1 MSDREMIEE
10 TKKDVPDQMEP
21 VIPEIPAEKS
31 GKEPEVEAAEAASTE
46 PEVEAAES
54 ASTEPEVEAAEAAS
68 TEPEVEAAESASTEP
83 EVEAA
88 EADST
93 EPEAKAAEA
102 DSTELEAKAADADG
116 AEPEAKAAEA
126 DITEPEAEAAEAD
139 STEPEA
145 KAAEADSAESET
157 EGQRSRSAGRRSGNR
172 REKQQPARPKK
183 EHQAS
188 QRENILRLREI
199 KKKKAAMPYMKIL
212 AAGGAAVAVVAVV
225 AVAGTVIGNH
235 RDTFSRGMKVETA
248 AASLETTE
256 AASESTGER
265 NIVLETTLSAEEIA
279 SKEYEKTVQSIVD
292 SYANLGIAE
301 VSGYL
306 NVRKTPESFGEVIGK
321 LPKGGACEILDTST
335 DGWYKISSG
344 GVTGYVSSQYV
355 YTGDEAKKLAAENVA
370 ERAVI
375 DADKLNVRSEPK
387 ADANVVEQVF
397 KNERY
402 DIRGQQDGWIQI
414 SSGYISADY
423 VTVKYALDEAIKQ
436 DMRQTVLSL
445 YDNLGVSNVSNYL
458 NVRDNPDEK
467 KGKII
472 AKLPSNAGCDILDTS
487 TSGWYK
493 IRSGNITGYV
503 KSEYILTGQQAKD
516 KALQVAKLMAISNT
530 DGVNVRTEPNTN
542 SSIYTQ
548 ISNSERFL
556 VADQQDGWV
565 KIEIDDQDAYLSSDY
580 VDVKYGLEEAIKY
593 TPVVEVA
600 DTSSKNDSK
609 NSSKNNTKNNSGK
622 KNSGKKN
629 SANDGAAG
637 SKSGSV
643 SSKRAQI
650 ANYAVQFVGNR
661 YVYGG
666 TSLTNGTD
674 CSGFTMSVMAK
685 FGVSLPHNSGA
696 QSGSGKSITSSQMR
710 PGDLVFYSGSGG
722 INHVALYI
730 GNGQVCH
737 ASNARSGI
745 KISTWNYRTPAKI
758 VNVLGD

>member
-10 TKKDVPDQMEP
+10 TKKDAPDQMEP

-31 GKEPEVEAAEAASTE
+31 EKEPEVEAAEAASTE
-46 PEVEAAES
+46 PEVEAAE
-54 ASTEPEVEAAEAAS
+54 AA
-68 TEPEVEAAESASTEP
+68 
-83 EVEAA
+83 
-88 EADST
+88 
-93 EPEAKAAEA
+93 
-102 DSTELEAKAADADG
+102 
-116 AEPEAKAAEA
+116 
-126 DITEPEAEAAEAD
+126 

-172 REKQQPARPKK
+172 REKQQPVRPKK

-402 DIRGQQDGWIQI
+402 DIKGQQDGWIQI

>member
-1 MSDREMIEE
+1 M
-10 TKKDVPDQMEP
+10 
-21 VIPEIPAEKS
+21 
-31 GKEPEVEAAEAASTE
+31 
-46 PEVEAAES
+46 
-54 ASTEPEVEAAEAAS
+54 
-68 TEPEVEAAESASTEP
+68 
-83 EVEAA
+83 
-88 EADST
+88 
-93 EPEAKAAEA
+93 
-102 DSTELEAKAADADG
+102 
-116 AEPEAKAAEA
+116 
-126 DITEPEAEAAEAD
+126 
-139 STEPEA
+139 
-145 KAAEADSAESET
+145 
-157 EGQRSRSAGRRSGNR
+157 
-172 REKQQPARPKK
+172 
-183 EHQAS
+183 
-188 QRENILRLREI
+188 
-199 KKKKAAMPYMKIL
+199 
-212 AAGGAAVAVVAVV
+212 
-225 AVAGTVIGNH
+225 
-235 RDTFSRGMKVETA
+235 
-248 AASLETTE
+248 
-256 AASESTGER
+256 
-265 NIVLETTLSAEEIA
+265 
-279 SKEYEKTVQSIVD
+279 
-292 SYANLGIAE
+292 
-301 VSGYL
+301 
-306 NVRKTPESFGEVIGK
+306 
-321 LPKGGACEILDTST
+321 
-335 DGWYKISSG
+335 
-344 GVTGYVSSQYV
+344 TGYVSSQYV

-387 ADANVVEQVF
+387 ADADVVDQVF

-402 DIRGQQDGWIQI
+402 DIKSQQDGWIQI
-414 SSGYISADY
+414 SDGYISADY

-458 NVRDNPDEK
+458 NVRDNPDET

-487 TSGWYK
+487 TAGWLK

-600 DTSSKNDSK
+600 DTSNSKS
-609 NSSKNNTKNNSGK
+609 NTKNSTGKSSSSSKSSGK
-622 KNSGKKN
+622 KS

-737 ASNARSGI
+737 ASNAKSGI

>member
-1 MSDREMIEE
+1 MIEE

-31 GKEPEVEAAEAASTE
+31 EKEPEVEAAEAASTE
-46 PEVEAAES
+46 PEVEAAE
-54 ASTEPEVEAAEAAS
+54 AA
-68 TEPEVEAAESASTEP
+68 
-83 EVEAA
+83 
-88 EADST
+88 ST
-93 EPEAKAAEA
+93 EPEAKAAE
-102 DSTELEAKAADADG
+102 ADG

-126 DITEPEAEAAEAD
+126 DSTEPEAEAAEAANTEPEAEAAEAA

-145 KAAEADSAESET
+145 KAAEAASTEPEAEAAEADSAESET

-172 REKQQPARPKK
+172 REKQQPVRPKK

-235 RDTFSRGMKVETA
+235 RDTFSRGMKIETA

-256 AASESTGER
+256 AASESSGER

-306 NVRKTPESFGEVIGK
+306 NVRKTPESFGEVTGK

-355 YTGDEAKKLAAENVA
+355 YTGDEAKKLAAKNVA

-402 DIRGQQDGWIQI
+402 DIKGQQDGWIQI

-600 DTSSKNDSK
+600 DNSSKNDSK
-609 NSSKNNTKNNSGK
+609 SNSKNNTKNNSSS

-696 QSGSGKSITSSQMR
+696 QSGSGKSINSSQMR
-710 PGDLVFYSGSGG
+710 PGDLIFYSGSGG

>member
-31 GKEPEVEAAEAASTE
+31 EKEPEVEAAEADITEPESKAAEADSTE
-46 PEVEAAES
+46 PETKAAD
-54 ASTEPEVEAAEAAS
+54 ADGAEPEAK
-68 TEPEVEAAESASTEP
+68 
-83 EVEAA
+83 AA

-102 DSTELEAKAADADG
+102 DSTELEVKAADADG
-116 AEPEAKAAEA
+116 AEPESKAAEA
-126 DITEPEAEAAEAD
+126 DNTEPEAEAAEAD

-172 REKQQPARPKK
+172 REKQQPVRPKK

-402 DIRGQQDGWIQI
+402 DIKGQQDGWIQI

-609 NSSKNNTKNNSGK
+609 NSSKNN
-622 KNSGKKN
+622 SGKKN

-696 QSGSGKSITSSQMR
+696 QSGCGKSITSSQMR

>member
-1 MSDREMIEE
+1 MSDREMMEE
-10 TKKDVPDQMEP
+10 TKKEDPVSVENAAQEDQITEVPADETVGQNAEQPSGGNTAEQSPQMQ
-21 VIPEIPAEKS
+21 
-31 GKEPEVEAAEAASTE
+31 TE
-46 PEVEAAES
+46 SVPQ
-54 ASTEPEVEAAEAAS
+54 
-68 TEPEVEAAESASTEP
+68 
-83 EVEAA
+83 
-88 EADST
+88 EADQQPDDT
-93 EPEAKAAEA
+93 AAQGQE
-102 DSTELEAKAADADG
+102 
-116 AEPEAKAAEA
+116 AEPENEKSETLGADQAETAEA
-126 DITEPEAEAAEAD
+126 EHEPVHR
-139 STEPEA
+139 TR
-145 KAAEADSAESET
+145 SERSSGT
-157 EGQRSRSAGRRSGNR
+157 HRSR
-172 REKQQPARPKK
+172 QPERPKK
-183 EHQAS
+183 DHQAS
-188 QRENILRLREI
+188 QRDNILRLREI

-212 AAGGAAVAVVAVV
+212 AAGGTAVAIVAVV
-225 AVAGTVIGNH
+225 AVAGTMIKNH
-235 RDTFSRGMKVETA
+235 KDAFGGMKVETA

-256 AASESTGER
+256 AASESGEEK
-265 NIVLETTLSAEEIA
+265 NIVLETTLSAEEIE
-279 SKEYEKTVQSIVD
+279 SKEFEKTVQSIVD

-306 NVRKTPESFGEVIGK
+306 NVRKTPESFGEVVGK

-335 DGWYKISSG
+335 EGWYKISSG

-387 ADANVVEQVF
+387 AEADVVDQVF

-402 DIRGQQDGWIQI
+402 DIKSQQDGWIQI
-414 SSGYISADY
+414 SDGYISADY

-458 NVRDNPDEK
+458 NVRDNPDET

-487 TSGWYK
+487 TAGWLK

-600 DTSSKNDSK
+600 DTSNSKS
-609 NSSKNNTKNNSGK
+609 NTKNSTGKSSSSSKSSGK
-622 KNSGKKN
+622 KS

-685 FGVSLPHNSGA
+685 FGVSLPHNSGSQA
-696 QSGSGKSITSSQMR
+696 GSGKSITSSQMR

-737 ASNARSGI
+737 ASNAKSGI

>member
-1 MSDREMIEE
+1 MMEE
-10 TKKDVPDQMEP
+10 TKKEDPVSVENAAQEDQITEVPADETVGQNAEQPSGGNTAEQSPQMQTESVPQEADQQP
-21 VIPEIPAEKS
+21 DDT
-31 GKEPEVEAAEAASTE
+31 AAQGQETE
-46 PEVEAAES
+46 PENEKSETLGADQAE
-54 ASTEPEVEAAEAAS
+54 TAEAEH
-68 TEPEVEAAESASTEP
+68 EPVHRTRSERSSGTHRNRQP
-83 EVEAA
+83 E
-88 EADST
+88 
-93 EPEAKAAEA
+93 
-102 DSTELEAKAADADG
+102 
-116 AEPEAKAAEA
+116 
-126 DITEPEAEAAEAD
+126 
-139 STEPEA
+139 
-145 KAAEADSAESET
+145 
-157 EGQRSRSAGRRSGNR
+157 
-172 REKQQPARPKK
+172 RPKK
-183 EHQAS
+183 DHQAS
-188 QRENILRLREI
+188 QRDNILRLREI

-212 AAGGAAVAVVAVV
+212 AAGGTAVAIVAVV
-225 AVAGTVIGNH
+225 AVAGTMIKNH
-235 RDTFSRGMKVETA
+235 KDAFGGMKVETA

-256 AASESTGER
+256 AASESGEEK
-265 NIVLETTLSAEEIA
+265 NIVLETTLSAEEIE
-279 SKEYEKTVQSIVD
+279 SKEFEKTVQSIVD

-306 NVRKTPESFGEVIGK
+306 NVRKTPESFGEVVGK

-335 DGWYKISSG
+335 EGWYKISSG

-387 ADANVVEQVF
+387 ADADVVDQVF

-402 DIRGQQDGWIQI
+402 DIKSQQDGWIQI
-414 SSGYISADY
+414 SDGYISADY

-458 NVRDNPDEK
+458 NVRDNPDET

-487 TSGWYK
+487 TAGWLK

-600 DTSSKNDSK
+600 DTSNSKS
-609 NSSKNNTKNNSGK
+609 NTKNSTGKSSSSSKSSGK
-622 KNSGKKN
+622 KS

-737 ASNARSGI
+737 ASNAKSGI

>member
-88 EADST
+88 EADITEPEVEAAESAST
-93 EPEAKAAEA
+93 EPEVEAAESASTEPEVEAAEA
-102 DSTELEAKAADADG
+102 ASTE
-116 AEPEAKAAEA
+116 PEVEAAEA
-126 DITEPEAEAAEAD
+126 DITEPEAK
-139 STEPEA
+139 T
-145 KAAEADSAESET
+145 AEADSAESET
-157 EGQRSRSAGRRSGNR
+157 EEQRSRSAGRRFGNR
-172 REKQQPARPKK
+172 REKQQPVRPKK

-387 ADANVVEQVF
+387 ADANVVEQAF

-609 NSSKNNTKNNSGK
+609 NSSKNN
-622 KNSGKKN
+622 SGKKN

>member
-46 PEVEAAES
+46 PEVEAAE
-54 ASTEPEVEAAEAAS
+54 
-68 TEPEVEAAESASTEP
+68 
-83 EVEAA
+83 
-88 EADST
+88 
-93 EPEAKAAEA
+93 
-102 DSTELEAKAADADG
+102 
-116 AEPEAKAAEA
+116 A
-126 DITEPEAEAAEAD
+126 DITEPEAK
-139 STEPEA
+139 T
-145 KAAEADSAESET
+145 AEADSAESET
-157 EGQRSRSAGRRSGNR
+157 EEQRSRSAGRRFGNR
-172 REKQQPARPKK
+172 REKQQPVRPKK

-402 DIRGQQDGWIQI
+402 DIKGQQDGWIQI

-609 NSSKNNTKNNSGK
+609 NSSKNN
-622 KNSGKKN
+622 SGKKN

>member
-31 GKEPEVEAAEAASTE
+31 EKEPEVEAAEAASTE

-54 ASTEPEVEAAEAAS
+54 ASTEPEVEAAEA
-68 TEPEVEAAESASTEP
+68 
-83 EVEAA
+83 
-88 EADST
+88 
-93 EPEAKAAEA
+93 
-102 DSTELEAKAADADG
+102 
-116 AEPEAKAAEA
+116 
-126 DITEPEAEAAEAD
+126 DITEPEAKTAEAA
-139 STEPEA
+139 
-145 KAAEADSAESET
+145 SAESET

-172 REKQQPARPKK
+172 REKLQPVRPKK

-212 AAGGAAVAVVAVV
+212 AAGGAAVAVV

-609 NSSKNNTKNNSGK
+609 NSSKNSSKN
-622 KNSGKKN
+622 NSGKKN

>member
-1 MSDREMIEE
+1 MSDREMMEE
-10 TKKDVPDQMEP
+10 TKKEDPVSVENVAQEDQITEVPADETVGQNAEQPSGGNTAEQSPQMQTESVPQEADQQP
-21 VIPEIPAEKS
+21 DDT
-31 GKEPEVEAAEAASTE
+31 AAQGQETE
-46 PEVEAAES
+46 PENEKSETLGADQAE
-54 ASTEPEVEAAEAAS
+54 TAEAEH
-68 TEPEVEAAESASTEP
+68 EPVHRTR
-83 EVEAA
+83 
-88 EADST
+88 
-93 EPEAKAAEA
+93 
-102 DSTELEAKAADADG
+102 
-116 AEPEAKAAEA
+116 
-126 DITEPEAEAAEAD
+126 
-139 STEPEA
+139 
-145 KAAEADSAESET
+145 SERSSGT
-157 EGQRSRSAGRRSGNR
+157 HRSR
-172 REKQQPARPKK
+172 QPERPKK
-183 EHQAS
+183 DHQAS
-188 QRENILRLREI
+188 QRDNILRLREI

-212 AAGGAAVAVVAVV
+212 AAGGTAVAIVAVV
-225 AVAGTVIGNH
+225 AVAGTMIKNH
-235 RDTFSRGMKVETA
+235 KDAFGGMKVETA

-256 AASESTGER
+256 AASESGEEK
-265 NIVLETTLSAEEIA
+265 NIVLETTLSAEEIE
-279 SKEYEKTVQSIVD
+279 SKEFEKTVQSIVD

-306 NVRKTPESFGEVIGK
+306 NVRKTPESFGEVVGK

-335 DGWYKISSG
+335 EGWYKISSG

-387 ADANVVEQVF
+387 ADADVVDQVF

-402 DIRGQQDGWIQI
+402 DIKSQQDGWIQI
-414 SSGYISADY
+414 SDRYISADY

-458 NVRDNPDEK
+458 NVRDNPDET

-487 TSGWYK
+487 TAGWLK

-600 DTSSKNDSK
+600 DTSNSKS
-609 NSSKNNTKNNSGK
+609 NTKNSTGKSSSSSKSSGK
-622 KNSGKKN
+622 KS

-685 FGVSLPHNSGA
+685 FGVSLPHNSGSQA
-696 QSGSGKSITSSQMR
+696 GSGKSITSSQMR

-737 ASNARSGI
+737 ASNAKSGI

>member
-1 MSDREMIEE
+1 MSDREMMEE
-10 TKKDVPDQMEP
+10 TKKEDPVSVENAAQEDQITEVPADETVGQNAEQPSGGNTAEQSPQMQ
-21 VIPEIPAEKS
+21 
-31 GKEPEVEAAEAASTE
+31 TE
-46 PEVEAAES
+46 SVPQ
-54 ASTEPEVEAAEAAS
+54 
-68 TEPEVEAAESASTEP
+68 
-83 EVEAA
+83 
-88 EADST
+88 EADQQPDDT
-93 EPEAKAAEA
+93 AAQGQE
-102 DSTELEAKAADADG
+102 
-116 AEPEAKAAEA
+116 AEPENEKSETLGADQAETAEA
-126 DITEPEAEAAEAD
+126 EHEPVHR
-139 STEPEA
+139 TR
-145 KAAEADSAESET
+145 SERSSGT
-157 EGQRSRSAGRRSGNR
+157 HRSR
-172 REKQQPARPKK
+172 QPERPKK
-183 EHQAS
+183 DHQAN
-188 QRENILRLREI
+188 QRDNILRLREI

-212 AAGGAAVAVVAVV
+212 AAGGTAVAIVAVV
-225 AVAGTVIGNH
+225 AVAGTMIKNH
-235 RDTFSRGMKVETA
+235 KDAFGGMKVETA

-256 AASESTGER
+256 AASESGEEK
-265 NIVLETTLSAEEIA
+265 NIVLETTLSAEEIE
-279 SKEYEKTVQSIVD
+279 SKEFEKTVQSIVD

-306 NVRKTPESFGEVIGK
+306 NVRKTPESFGEVVGK

-335 DGWYKISSG
+335 EGWYKISSG

-387 ADANVVEQVF
+387 ADADVVDQVF

-402 DIRGQQDGWIQI
+402 DIKSQQDGWIQV
-414 SSGYISADY
+414 SDGYISADY

-458 NVRDNPDEK
+458 NVRDNPDET

-487 TSGWYK
+487 TAGWLK

-600 DTSSKNDSK
+600 DTSNSKS
-609 NSSKNNTKNNSGK
+609 NTKNSTGKSSSSSKSSGK
-622 KNSGKKN
+622 KS

-685 FGVSLPHNSGA
+685 FGVSLPHNSGSQA
-696 QSGSGKSITSSQMR
+696 GSGKSITSSQMR

-737 ASNARSGI
+737 ASNAKSGI

>member
-1 MSDREMIEE
+1 MSDREMMEE
-10 TKKDVPDQMEP
+10 TEKEDPVSVENAAQEDQITEVPADETVGQNAEQPSGGNTAERSPQMQTESVPQEADQQP
-21 VIPEIPAEKS
+21 DDT
-31 GKEPEVEAAEAASTE
+31 AAQEQETE
-46 PEVEAAES
+46 PENEKSETLGADQAE
-54 ASTEPEVEAAEAAS
+54 TAEAEH
-68 TEPEVEAAESASTEP
+68 EPVHRTR
-83 EVEAA
+83 
-88 EADST
+88 
-93 EPEAKAAEA
+93 
-102 DSTELEAKAADADG
+102 
-116 AEPEAKAAEA
+116 
-126 DITEPEAEAAEAD
+126 
-139 STEPEA
+139 
-145 KAAEADSAESET
+145 SERSSGT
-157 EGQRSRSAGRRSGNR
+157 HRSR
-172 REKQQPARPKK
+172 QPERPKK
-183 EHQAS
+183 DHQAS
-188 QRENILRLREI
+188 QRDNILRLREI

-212 AAGGAAVAVVAVV
+212 AAGGTAVAIVAVV
-225 AVAGTVIGNH
+225 AVAGTMIKNH
-235 RDTFSRGMKVETA
+235 KDAFGGMKVETA

-256 AASESTGER
+256 AASESGEEK
-265 NIVLETTLSAEEIA
+265 NIVLETTLSAEEIE
-279 SKEYEKTVQSIVD
+279 SKEFEKTVQSIVD

-306 NVRKTPESFGEVIGK
+306 NVRKTPESFGEVVGK

-335 DGWYKISSG
+335 EGWYKISSG

-387 ADANVVEQVF
+387 ADADVVDQVF

-402 DIRGQQDGWIQI
+402 DIKSQQDGWIQI
-414 SSGYISADY
+414 SDGYISADY

-458 NVRDNPDEK
+458 NVRDNPDET

-487 TSGWYK
+487 TAGWLK

-600 DTSSKNDSK
+600 DTSNSKS
-609 NSSKNNTKNNSGK
+609 NTKNSTGKSSSSSKSSGK
-622 KNSGKKN
+622 KS

-737 ASNARSGI
+737 ASNAKSGI

>member
-31 GKEPEVEAAEAASTE
+31 EK
-46 PEVEAAES
+46 
-54 ASTEPEVEAAEAAS
+54 
-68 TEPEVEAAESASTEP
+68 EP

-93 EPEAKAAEA
+93 EPEAK
-102 DSTELEAKAADADG
+102 T
-116 AEPEAKAAEA
+116 
-126 DITEPEAEAAEAD
+126 AEAD
-139 STEPEA
+139 STEPESKA
-145 KAAEADSAESET
+145 AEAANTEPEAEAAEADSAESET

-172 REKQQPARPKK
+172 REKQQPVRQKK

-402 DIRGQQDGWIQI
+402 DIKGQQDGWIQI

>member
-1 MSDREMIEE
+1 MSDREIIEE
-10 TKKDVPDQMEP
+10 TKKDAPDQMEP
-21 VIPEIPAEKS
+21 VIPE
-31 GKEPEVEAAEAASTE
+31 
-46 PEVEAAES
+46 
-54 ASTEPEVEAAEAAS
+54 
-68 TEPEVEAAESASTEP
+68 
-83 EVEAA
+83 
-88 EADST
+88 
-93 EPEAKAAEA
+93 AKAAEA
-102 DSTELEAKAADADG
+102 DS
-116 AEPEAKAAEA
+116 
-126 DITEPEAEAAEAD
+126 TEPEAEAAEAD
-139 STEPEA
+139 STEPEV
-145 KAAEADSAESET
+145 KAAEADST
-157 EGQRSRSAGRRSGNR
+157 EPEVEAVEADSTEPEVKATEADSTRSRSVGRRSGNR
-172 REKQQPARPKK
+172 RVKQQTGRTKK

-225 AVAGTVIGNH
+225 AVVGTVIGNH

-306 NVRKTPESFGEVIGK
+306 NVRKTPESFGEVVGK

-387 ADANVVEQVF
+387 ADADVVDQVF

-402 DIRGQQDGWIQI
+402 DIKSQQDGWVQI
-414 SSGYISADY
+414 SDGYISADY

-458 NVRDNPDEK
+458 NVRDNPDEN

-600 DTSSKNDSK
+600 DNSSKNDSK
-609 NSSKNNTKNNSGK
+609 SNSKNNTKNNSSS
-622 KNSGKKN
+622 KNSGKKK

>member
-1 MSDREMIEE
+1 MIEE

-31 GKEPEVEAAEAASTE
+31 EKEPEIEAAEA
-46 PEVEAAES
+46 
-54 ASTEPEVEAAEAAS
+54 
-68 TEPEVEAAESASTEP
+68 ASTEP

-93 EPEAKAAEA
+93 EPEVEAAEA
-102 DSTELEAKAADADG
+102 DSTEPETKAADADG

-126 DITEPEAEAAEAD
+126 DITEPEAEAAEAASTEPEAEAAEAA

-172 REKQQPARPKK
+172 REKQQPVRPKK

-256 AASESTGER
+256 AVSESTGER

-402 DIRGQQDGWIQI
+402 DIKGQQDGWIQI

>member
-31 GKEPEVEAAEAASTE
+31 EKEPEVE
-46 PEVEAAES
+46 
-54 ASTEPEVEAAEAAS
+54 
-68 TEPEVEAAESASTEP
+68 
-83 EVEAA
+83 
-88 EADST
+88 
-93 EPEAKAAEA
+93 
-102 DSTELEAKAADADG
+102 G
-116 AEPEAKAAEA
+116 AETY
-126 DITEPEAEAAEAD
+126 ITEPEAEAAEAD

-157 EGQRSRSAGRRSGNR
+157 EGQRSHSAGRRSGNR
-172 REKQQPARPKK
+172 REKQQPVRPKK

-306 NVRKTPESFGEVIGK
+306 NVRKTPESFGEGIGK

-402 DIRGQQDGWIQI
+402 DIKGQQDGWIQI

>member
-31 GKEPEVEAAEAASTE
+31 EK
-46 PEVEAAES
+46 
-54 ASTEPEVEAAEAAS
+54 
-68 TEPEVEAAESASTEP
+68 EP

-102 DSTELEAKAADADG
+102 DSTE
-116 AEPEAKAAEA
+116 PESKAAEA
-126 DITEPEAEAAEAD
+126 DNTEPEAEAAEADNTEPEAEAAEADSTEPEAEAAEADSTEPEAEAAEAD

-172 REKQQPARPKK
+172 REKQQPVRPKK

-235 RDTFSRGMKVETA
+235 RDTFSRGMKIETA

-256 AASESTGER
+256 AASESSGER

-306 NVRKTPESFGEVIGK
+306 NVRKTPESFGEVTGK

-355 YTGDEAKKLAAENVA
+355 YTGDEAKKLAAKNVA

-402 DIRGQQDGWIQI
+402 DIKGQQDGWIQI

-600 DTSSKNDSK
+600 DNSSKNDSK
-609 NSSKNNTKNNSGK
+609 SNSKNNTKNNSSS

-710 PGDLVFYSGSGG
+710 PGDLIFYSGSGG

>member
-1 MSDREMIEE
+1 MMEE
-10 TKKDVPDQMEP
+10 TKKEDPVSVENAAQEDQITEVPADETVGQNAEQPSGGNTAEQSPQMQ
-21 VIPEIPAEKS
+21 
-31 GKEPEVEAAEAASTE
+31 TE
-46 PEVEAAES
+46 SVPQ
-54 ASTEPEVEAAEAAS
+54 
-68 TEPEVEAAESASTEP
+68 
-83 EVEAA
+83 
-88 EADST
+88 EADQQPDDT
-93 EPEAKAAEA
+93 AAQGQE
-102 DSTELEAKAADADG
+102 
-116 AEPEAKAAEA
+116 AEPENEKSETLGADQAETAEA
-126 DITEPEAEAAEAD
+126 EHEPVQR
-139 STEPEA
+139 TR
-145 KAAEADSAESET
+145 SERSSGT
-157 EGQRSRSAGRRSGNR
+157 HRSR
-172 REKQQPARPKK
+172 QPERPKK
-183 EHQAS
+183 DHQAS
-188 QRENILRLREI
+188 QRDNILRLREI

-212 AAGGAAVAVVAVV
+212 AAGGTAVAIVAVV
-225 AVAGTVIGNH
+225 AVAGTMIKNH
-235 RDTFSRGMKVETA
+235 KDAFGGMKVETA

-256 AASESTGER
+256 AASESGEEK
-265 NIVLETTLSAEEIA
+265 NIVLETTLSAEEIE
-279 SKEYEKTVQSIVD
+279 SKEFEKTVQSIVD

-306 NVRKTPESFGEVIGK
+306 NVRKTPESFGEVVGK

-335 DGWYKISSG
+335 EGWYKISSG

-387 ADANVVEQVF
+387 ADADVVDQVF

-402 DIRGQQDGWIQI
+402 DIKSQQDGWIQV
-414 SSGYISADY
+414 SDGYISADY

-458 NVRDNPDEK
+458 NVRDNPDET

-487 TSGWYK
+487 TAGWLK

-600 DTSSKNDSK
+600 DTSNSKS
-609 NSSKNNTKNNSGK
+609 NTKNSTGKSSSSSKSSGK
-622 KNSGKKN
+622 KS

-685 FGVSLPHNSGA
+685 FGVSLPHNSGSQA
-696 QSGSGKSITSSQMR
+696 GSGKSITSSQMR

-737 ASNARSGI
+737 ASNAKSGI

>member
-1 MSDREMIEE
+1 MIEE

-21 VIPEIPAEKS
+21 VIPEIPAEES
-31 GKEPEVEAAEAASTE
+31 GKE

-54 ASTEPEVEAAEAAS
+54 ASTEPDVKAAEANSTESEAKAAENDSIEPEVKAADVRSTEPKVKAAETASTEPDVKAAENDSTVLENKVVEAAS
-68 TEPEVEAAESASTEP
+68 TEPETKAT
-83 EVEAA
+83 
-88 EADST
+88 EADSI
-93 EPEAKAAEA
+93 
-102 DSTELEAKAADADG
+102 EL
-116 AEPEAKAAEA
+116 
-126 DITEPEAEAAEAD
+126 
-139 STEPEA
+139 
-145 KAAEADSAESET
+145 ET
-157 EGQRSRSAGRRSGNR
+157 EGQRLRSAGRRSGNR
-172 REKQQPARPKK
+172 REKQQPVRPKK

-306 NVRKTPESFGEVIGK
+306 NVRKTPESFGEVVGK

-355 YTGDEAKKLAAENVA
+355 YTEDEAKKLAAENVA

-402 DIRGQQDGWIQI
+402 DIKGQQDGWIQI

-487 TSGWYK
+487 TSGWFR

-609 NSSKNNTKNNSGK
+609 SNSKNNTKNNSGK

>member
-31 GKEPEVEAAEAASTE
+31 EKEPEIEAAEAA
-46 PEVEAAES
+46 
-54 ASTEPEVEAAEAAS
+54 
-68 TEPEVEAAESASTEP
+68 
-83 EVEAA
+83 
-88 EADST
+88 ST

-102 DSTELEAKAADADG
+102 DSTE
-116 AEPEAKAAEA
+116 PETKAAEA
-126 DITEPEAEAAEAD
+126 DGA
-139 STEPEA
+139 EPEA

-172 REKQQPARPKK
+172 REKQQPVRPKK

-306 NVRKTPESFGEVIGK
+306 NVRKTPESFGEVVGK
-321 LPKGGACEILDTST
+321 LPKGGACEVLDTST
-335 DGWYKISSG
+335 EGWYKISSG

-387 ADANVVEQVF
+387 ADADVVDQVF

-402 DIRGQQDGWIQI
+402 DIKGEQDGWIQI
-414 SSGYISADY
+414 SDGYISSDY

-458 NVRDNPDEK
+458 NVRDNPDEN

-600 DTSSKNDSK
+600 DNSSKNDSK
-609 NSSKNNTKNNSGK
+609 SNSKNNTENNSSSKNN
-622 KNSGKKN
+622 GKKN

>member
-1 MSDREMIEE
+1 MMEE
-10 TKKDVPDQMEP
+10 TEKEDPVSVENAAQEDQITEVPADETVGQNAEQPSGGNTAEQSPQMQTESVPQEADQQP
-21 VIPEIPAEKS
+21 DDT
-31 GKEPEVEAAEAASTE
+31 AAQGQETE
-46 PEVEAAES
+46 PENEKSETLGADQAE
-54 ASTEPEVEAAEAAS
+54 TAEAEH
-68 TEPEVEAAESASTEP
+68 EPVHRTR
-83 EVEAA
+83 
-88 EADST
+88 
-93 EPEAKAAEA
+93 
-102 DSTELEAKAADADG
+102 
-116 AEPEAKAAEA
+116 
-126 DITEPEAEAAEAD
+126 
-139 STEPEA
+139 
-145 KAAEADSAESET
+145 SERSLGT
-157 EGQRSRSAGRRSGNR
+157 HRSR
-172 REKQQPARPKK
+172 QPERPKK
-183 EHQAS
+183 DHQAS
-188 QRENILRLREI
+188 QRDNILRLREI

-212 AAGGAAVAVVAVV
+212 AAGGTAVAIVAVV
-225 AVAGTVIGNH
+225 AVAGTMIKNH
-235 RDTFSRGMKVETA
+235 KDAFGGMKVETA

-256 AASESTGER
+256 AVSESGEEK
-265 NIVLETTLSAEEIA
+265 NIVLETTLSAEEIE
-279 SKEYEKTVQSIVD
+279 SKEFEKTVQSIVD

-306 NVRKTPESFGEVIGK
+306 NVRKTPESFGEVVGK

-335 DGWYKISSG
+335 EGWYKISSG

-387 ADANVVEQVF
+387 ADADVVDQVF

-402 DIRGQQDGWIQI
+402 DIKSQQDGWIQI
-414 SSGYISADY
+414 SDGYISADY

-458 NVRDNPDEK
+458 NVRDNPDET

-487 TSGWYK
+487 TAGWLK

-600 DTSSKNDSK
+600 DTSNSKS
-609 NSSKNNTKNNSGK
+609 NTKNSTGKSSSSSKSSGK
-622 KNSGKKN
+622 KS

-737 ASNARSGI
+737 ASNAKSGI

>member
-1 MSDREMIEE
+1 MSDREMMEE
-10 TKKDVPDQMEP
+10 TKKEDPVSVENAAQEDQITEVPADETVGQNAEQPSGGNTAEQSPQMQTESVPQEADQQP
-21 VIPEIPAEKS
+21 DDT
-31 GKEPEVEAAEAASTE
+31 AAQGQETE
-46 PEVEAAES
+46 PENEKSETLGADQAE
-54 ASTEPEVEAAEAAS
+54 TAEAEH
-68 TEPEVEAAESASTEP
+68 EPVHRTR
-83 EVEAA
+83 
-88 EADST
+88 
-93 EPEAKAAEA
+93 
-102 DSTELEAKAADADG
+102 
-116 AEPEAKAAEA
+116 
-126 DITEPEAEAAEAD
+126 
-139 STEPEA
+139 
-145 KAAEADSAESET
+145 SERSSGT
-157 EGQRSRSAGRRSGNR
+157 HRSR
-172 REKQQPARPKK
+172 QPERPKK
-183 EHQAS
+183 DHQAS
-188 QRENILRLREI
+188 QRDNILRLREI

-212 AAGGAAVAVVAVV
+212 AAGGTAVAIVAVVT
-225 AVAGTVIGNH
+225 VAGTMIKNH
-235 RDTFSRGMKVETA
+235 KDAFGGMKVETA

-256 AASESTGER
+256 AASESGEEK
-265 NIVLETTLSAEEIA
+265 NIVLETTLSAEEIE
-279 SKEYEKTVQSIVD
+279 SKEFEKTVQSIVD

-306 NVRKTPESFGEVIGK
+306 NVRKTPESFGEVVGK

-335 DGWYKISSG
+335 EGWYKISSG

-387 ADANVVEQVF
+387 ADADVVDQVF

-402 DIRGQQDGWIQI
+402 DIKSQQDSWIQI
-414 SSGYISADY
+414 SDGYISADY

-458 NVRDNPDEK
+458 NVRDNPDET

-487 TSGWYK
+487 TAGWLK

-600 DTSSKNDSK
+600 DTSNSKSNTKDSTGK
-609 NSSKNNTKNNSGK
+609 SSSSSKSSGK
-622 KNSGKKN
+622 KS

-685 FGVSLPHNSGA
+685 FGVSLPHNSGSQA
-696 QSGSGKSITSSQMR
+696 GSGKSITSSQMR

-737 ASNARSGI
+737 ASNAKSGI

>member
-31 GKEPEVEAAEAASTE
+31 EK
-46 PEVEAAES
+46 
-54 ASTEPEVEAAEAAS
+54 
-68 TEPEVEAAESASTEP
+68 EP

-93 EPEAKAAEA
+93 EPEV
-102 DSTELEAKAADADG
+102 
-116 AEPEAKAAEA
+116 
-126 DITEPEAEAAEAD
+126 EAAEAA

-172 REKQQPARPKK
+172 REKQQPMRPKK

-321 LPKGGACEILDTST
+321 LPKGGACEILDIST

-402 DIRGQQDGWIQI
+402 DIKGQQDGWIQI

-600 DTSSKNDSK
+600 DNSSKNDSK
-609 NSSKNNTKNNSGK
+609 SNSKNNTKNNSGK

>member
-1 MSDREMIEE
+1 MSDREMMEE
-10 TKKDVPDQMEP
+10 TKKEDPVSVENAAQEDQITEVPADETVGQNAEQPSGGNTAEQSPQMQ
-21 VIPEIPAEKS
+21 
-31 GKEPEVEAAEAASTE
+31 TE
-46 PEVEAAES
+46 SVPQ
-54 ASTEPEVEAAEAAS
+54 
-68 TEPEVEAAESASTEP
+68 
-83 EVEAA
+83 
-88 EADST
+88 EADQQPDDT
-93 EPEAKAAEA
+93 AAQGQE
-102 DSTELEAKAADADG
+102 
-116 AEPEAKAAEA
+116 AEPENEKSETLGADQAETAEA
-126 DITEPEAEAAEAD
+126 EHEPVHR
-139 STEPEA
+139 TR
-145 KAAEADSAESET
+145 SERSSGT
-157 EGQRSRSAGRRSGNR
+157 HRSR
-172 REKQQPARPKK
+172 QPERPKK
-183 EHQAS
+183 DHQAS
-188 QRENILRLREI
+188 QRDNILRLREI

-212 AAGGAAVAVVAVV
+212 AAGGTAVAIVAVV
-225 AVAGTVIGNH
+225 AVAGTMIKNH
-235 RDTFSRGMKVETA
+235 KDAFGGMKVETA

-256 AASESTGER
+256 AASESGEEK
-265 NIVLETTLSAEEIA
+265 NIVLETTLSAEEIE
-279 SKEYEKTVQSIVD
+279 SKEFEKTVQSIVD

-306 NVRKTPESFGEVIGK
+306 NVRKTPESFGEVVGK

-335 DGWYKISSG
+335 EGWYKISSG

-387 ADANVVEQVF
+387 ADADVVDQVF

-402 DIRGQQDGWIQI
+402 DIKSQQDGWIQI
-414 SSGYISADY
+414 SDGYISADY

-458 NVRDNPDEK
+458 NVRDNPDET

-487 TSGWYK
+487 TAGWLK

-600 DTSSKNDSK
+600 DTSNSKS
-609 NSSKNNTKNNSGK
+609 NTKNSTGK
-622 KNSGKKN
+622 SSSSSKNSGKKS

-685 FGVSLPHNSGA
+685 FGVSLPHNSGSQA
-696 QSGSGKSITSSQMR
+696 GSGKSITSSQMR

-737 ASNARSGI
+737 ASNAKSGI

>member
-10 TKKDVPDQMEP
+10 TKKDALDQMEP
-21 VIPEIPAEKS
+21 VIPEIPAEES
-31 GKEPEVEAAEAASTE
+31 GKEPEARAAEANSTEPEVKAAEVCSTE
-46 PEVEAAES
+46 PEVEAAEVR
-54 ASTEPEVEAAEAAS
+54 STEPEVIAAEVGS
-68 TEPEVEAAESASTEP
+68 TEWEVKAADNYSTETEVKAAENDSTEL
-83 EVEAA
+83 ENKVV

-93 EPEAKAAEA
+93 EPE
-102 DSTELEAKAADADG
+102 T
-116 AEPEAKAAEA
+116 
-126 DITEPEAEAAEAD
+126 
-139 STEPEA
+139 

-172 REKQQPARPKK
+172 REKQQPVRPKK

-402 DIRGQQDGWIQI
+402 DIKGQQDGWIQI

>member
-1 MSDREMIEE
+1 MMEE
-10 TKKDVPDQMEP
+10 TKKEDPVSVENAAQEDQITEVPADETVGQNAEQPSGGNTAEQSPQMQ
-21 VIPEIPAEKS
+21 
-31 GKEPEVEAAEAASTE
+31 TE
-46 PEVEAAES
+46 SVPQ
-54 ASTEPEVEAAEAAS
+54 
-68 TEPEVEAAESASTEP
+68 
-83 EVEAA
+83 
-88 EADST
+88 EADQQPDDT
-93 EPEAKAAEA
+93 AAQGQE
-102 DSTELEAKAADADG
+102 TELENEKSETLGADQ
-116 AEPEAKAAEA
+116 AETAEA
-126 DITEPEAEAAEAD
+126 EHEPVHR
-139 STEPEA
+139 TR
-145 KAAEADSAESET
+145 SERSLGT
-157 EGQRSRSAGRRSGNR
+157 HRSR
-172 REKQQPARPKK
+172 QPERPKK
-183 EHQAS
+183 DHQAS
-188 QRENILRLREI
+188 QRDNILRLREI

-212 AAGGAAVAVVAVV
+212 AAGGTAVAIVAVV
-225 AVAGTVIGNH
+225 AVAGTMIKNH
-235 RDTFSRGMKVETA
+235 KDAFGGMKVETA

-256 AASESTGER
+256 AASESGEEK
-265 NIVLETTLSAEEIA
+265 NIVLETTLSAEEIE
-279 SKEYEKTVQSIVD
+279 SKEFEKTVQSIVD

-306 NVRKTPESFGEVIGK
+306 NVRKTPESFGEVVGK

-335 DGWYKISSG
+335 EGWYKISSG

-387 ADANVVEQVF
+387 AEADVVDQVF

-402 DIRGQQDGWIQI
+402 DIKSQQDGWIQI
-414 SSGYISADY
+414 SDGYISADY

-458 NVRDNPDEK
+458 NVRDNPDET

-487 TSGWYK
+487 TAGWLK

-600 DTSSKNDSK
+600 DTSNSKS
-609 NSSKNNTKNNSGK
+609 NTKNSTGKSSSSSKSSGK
-622 KNSGKKN
+622 KS

-685 FGVSLPHNSGA
+685 FGVSLPHNSGSQA
-696 QSGSGKSITSSQMR
+696 GSGKSITSSQMR

-737 ASNARSGI
+737 ASNAKSGI

>member
-1 MSDREMIEE
+1 MMEE
-10 TKKDVPDQMEP
+10 TKKEDPVSVENAAQEDQITEVPADETVGQNAEQPSGGNTAEQSPQMQ
-21 VIPEIPAEKS
+21 
-31 GKEPEVEAAEAASTE
+31 TE
-46 PEVEAAES
+46 SVPQ
-54 ASTEPEVEAAEAAS
+54 
-68 TEPEVEAAESASTEP
+68 
-83 EVEAA
+83 
-88 EADST
+88 EADQQPDDT
-93 EPEAKAAEA
+93 AAQGQE
-102 DSTELEAKAADADG
+102 
-116 AEPEAKAAEA
+116 AEPENEKSETLGADQAETAEA
-126 DITEPEAEAAEAD
+126 EHEPVHR
-139 STEPEA
+139 TR
-145 KAAEADSAESET
+145 SERSSGT
-157 EGQRSRSAGRRSGNR
+157 HRSRQS
-172 REKQQPARPKK
+172 ERPKK
-183 EHQAS
+183 DHQAS
-188 QRENILRLREI
+188 QRDNILRLREI

-212 AAGGAAVAVVAVV
+212 AAGGTAVAIVAVV
-225 AVAGTVIGNH
+225 AVAGTMIKNH
-235 RDTFSRGMKVETA
+235 KDAFGGMKVETA

-256 AASESTGER
+256 AASESGEEK
-265 NIVLETTLSAEEIA
+265 NIVLETTLSAEEIE
-279 SKEYEKTVQSIVD
+279 SKEFEKTVQSIVD

-306 NVRKTPESFGEVIGK
+306 NVRKTPESFGEVVGK

-335 DGWYKISSG
+335 EGWYKISSG

-387 ADANVVEQVF
+387 ADADVVDQVF

-402 DIRGQQDGWIQI
+402 DIKSQQDGWIQI
-414 SSGYISADY
+414 SDGYISADY

-458 NVRDNPDEK
+458 NVRDNPDET

-487 TSGWYK
+487 TAGWLK

-600 DTSSKNDSK
+600 DTSNSKS
-609 NSSKNNTKNNSGK
+609 NTKNSTGKSSSSSKSSGK
-622 KNSGKKN
+622 KS

-685 FGVSLPHNSGA
+685 FGVSLPHNSGSQA
-696 QSGSGKSITSSQMR
+696 GSGKSITSSQMR

-737 ASNARSGI
+737 ASNAKSGI

>member
-1 MSDREMIEE
+1 MMEE
-10 TKKDVPDQMEP
+10 TKKEDPVSVENAAQEDQITEVPADETVGQNAEQPSGGNTAEQSPQMQTESVPQEADQQPDDTAAQGQEAETENEKSETLGADQAETAEAEHEP
-21 VIPEIPAEKS
+21 VHRTRSERSS
-31 GKEPEVEAAEAASTE
+31 GTH
-46 PEVEAAES
+46 
-54 ASTEPEVEAAEAAS
+54 
-68 TEPEVEAAESASTEP
+68 
-83 EVEAA
+83 
-88 EADST
+88 
-93 EPEAKAAEA
+93 
-102 DSTELEAKAADADG
+102 
-116 AEPEAKAAEA
+116 
-126 DITEPEAEAAEAD
+126 
-139 STEPEA
+139 
-145 KAAEADSAESET
+145 
-157 EGQRSRSAGRRSGNR
+157 RSR
-172 REKQQPARPKK
+172 QPERPKK
-183 EHQAS
+183 DHQAS
-188 QRENILRLREI
+188 QRDNILRLREI

-212 AAGGAAVAVVAVV
+212 AAGGTAVAIVAVV
-225 AVAGTVIGNH
+225 AVAGTMIKNH
-235 RDTFSRGMKVETA
+235 KDAFGGMKVETA

-256 AASESTGER
+256 AASESGEEK
-265 NIVLETTLSAEEIA
+265 NIVLETTLSAEEIE
-279 SKEYEKTVQSIVD
+279 SKEFEKTVQSIVD

-306 NVRKTPESFGEVIGK
+306 NVRKTPESFGEVVGK

-335 DGWYKISSG
+335 EGWYKISSG

-387 ADANVVEQVF
+387 ADADVVDQVF

-402 DIRGQQDGWIQI
+402 DIKSQQDGWIQV
-414 SSGYISADY
+414 SDGYISADY

-458 NVRDNPDEK
+458 NVRDNPDET

-487 TSGWYK
+487 TAGWLK

-600 DTSSKNDSK
+600 DTSNSKS
-609 NSSKNNTKNNSGK
+609 NTKNSTGKSSSSSKSSGK
-622 KNSGKKN
+622 KS

-685 FGVSLPHNSGA
+685 FGVSLPHNSGSQA
-696 QSGSGKSITSSQMR
+696 GSGKSITSSQMR

-737 ASNARSGI
+737 ASNAKSGI
-745 KISTWNYRTPAKI
+745 KISTWNYRTSAKI

>member
-21 VIPEIPAEKS
+21 AIPEIPAEKS
-31 GKEPEVEAAEAASTE
+31 EKEPE
-46 PEVEAAES
+46 
-54 ASTEPEVEAAEAAS
+54 
-68 TEPEVEAAESASTEP
+68 
-83 EVEAA
+83 
-88 EADST
+88 
-93 EPEAKAAEA
+93 
-102 DSTELEAKAADADG
+102 
-116 AEPEAKAAEA
+116 
-126 DITEPEAEAAEAD
+126 IEAAEAD

-445 YDNLGVSNVSNYL
+445 YDNLGVSNVFNYL

>member
-1 MSDREMIEE
+1 MIEE

-31 GKEPEVEAAEAASTE
+31 EKE

-68 TEPEVEAAESASTEP
+68 TEPET
-83 EVEAA
+83 
-88 EADST
+88 
-93 EPEAKAAEA
+93 
-102 DSTELEAKAADADG
+102 KAADADG

-126 DITEPEAEAAEAD
+126 ANTEPEAEAAEADNTEPEAEAAEADSAEPEAKAAEADITEPEAKAAEAD

-157 EGQRSRSAGRRSGNR
+157 EEQRSRSAGRRFGNR
-172 REKQQPARPKK
+172 REKQQPVRPKK

-402 DIRGQQDGWIQI
+402 DIKGQQDGWIQI

-696 QSGSGKSITSSQMR
+696 QSGCGKSITSSQMR

>member
-31 GKEPEVEAAEAASTE
+31 EKEPEVEAAEAASTE
-46 PEVEAAES
+46 PEAKAAE
-54 ASTEPEVEAAEAAS
+54 PEAK
-68 TEPEVEAAESASTEP
+68 
-83 EVEAA
+83 AA

-102 DSTELEAKAADADG
+102 DSTE
-116 AEPEAKAAEA
+116 PEAEAAEA
-126 DITEPEAEAAEAD
+126 ANTEPETEAAEAD

-145 KAAEADSAESET
+145 KAAEAASTEPEAEAAEADSAESET

-172 REKQQPARPKK
+172 REKQQPVRPKK

-235 RDTFSRGMKVETA
+235 RDTFSRGMKIETA

-256 AASESTGER
+256 AASESSGER

-306 NVRKTPESFGEVIGK
+306 NVRKTPESFGEVTGK

-355 YTGDEAKKLAAENVA
+355 YTGDEAKKLAAKNVA

-402 DIRGQQDGWIQI
+402 DIKGQQDGWIQI

-600 DTSSKNDSK
+600 DNSSKNDSK
-609 NSSKNNTKNNSGK
+609 SNSKNNTKNNSGK

-710 PGDLVFYSGSGG
+710 PGDLIFYSGSGG

>member
-1 MSDREMIEE
+1 MMEE
-10 TKKDVPDQMEP
+10 TKKEDPVSVENAAQEDQITEVPADETVGQNAEQPSGGNTAEQSPQMQ
-21 VIPEIPAEKS
+21 
-31 GKEPEVEAAEAASTE
+31 TE
-46 PEVEAAES
+46 SVPQ
-54 ASTEPEVEAAEAAS
+54 
-68 TEPEVEAAESASTEP
+68 
-83 EVEAA
+83 
-88 EADST
+88 EADQQPDDT
-93 EPEAKAAEA
+93 AAQGQE
-102 DSTELEAKAADADG
+102 
-116 AEPEAKAAEA
+116 AEPENEKSETLGADQAETAEA
-126 DITEPEAEAAEAD
+126 EHEPVHR
-139 STEPEA
+139 TR
-145 KAAEADSAESET
+145 SERSSGT
-157 EGQRSRSAGRRSGNR
+157 HRSR
-172 REKQQPARPKK
+172 QPERPKK
-183 EHQAS
+183 DHQAS
-188 QRENILRLREI
+188 QRDNILRLREI

-212 AAGGAAVAVVAVV
+212 AAGGTAVAIVAVV
-225 AVAGTVIGNH
+225 AVAGTMIKNH
-235 RDTFSRGMKVETA
+235 KDAFGGMKVETA

-256 AASESTGER
+256 AASESGEEK
-265 NIVLETTLSAEEIA
+265 NIVLETTLSAEEIE
-279 SKEYEKTVQSIVD
+279 SKEFEKTVQSIVD

-306 NVRKTPESFGEVIGK
+306 NVRKTPESFGEVVGK

-335 DGWYKISSG
+335 EGWYKISSG

-387 ADANVVEQVF
+387 ADADVVDQIF

-402 DIRGQQDGWIQI
+402 DIKSQQDGWIQI
-414 SSGYISADY
+414 SDGYISADY

-458 NVRDNPDEK
+458 NVRDNPDETN
-467 KGKII
+467 GKII

-487 TSGWYK
+487 TAGWLK

-600 DTSSKNDSK
+600 DTSNSKS
-609 NSSKNNTKNNSGK
+609 NTKNSTGKSSSSSKSSGK
-622 KNSGKKN
+622 KS

-685 FGVSLPHNSGA
+685 FGVSLPHNSGSQA
-696 QSGSGKSITSSQMR
+696 GSGKSITSSQMR

-737 ASNARSGI
+737 ASNAKSGI

>member
-31 GKEPEVEAAEAASTE
+31 EKEPEVEAAEAASTE
-46 PEVEAAES
+46 PEVEAAE
-54 ASTEPEVEAAEAAS
+54 AAS
-68 TEPEVEAAESASTEP
+68 TEPEAKAAEADGAEPEAKAAEADSTEP
-83 EVEAA
+83 EAKAAEAANTEPEAEAA

-102 DSTELEAKAADADG
+102 DSTE
-116 AEPEAKAAEA
+116 
-126 DITEPEAEAAEAD
+126 PEAE
-139 STEPEA
+139 
-145 KAAEADSAESET
+145 AAEADSAESET

-172 REKQQPARPKK
+172 REKQQPVRPKK

-235 RDTFSRGMKVETA
+235 RDTFSRGMKIETA

-256 AASESTGER
+256 AASESSGER

-306 NVRKTPESFGEVIGK
+306 NVRKTPESFGEVTGK

-355 YTGDEAKKLAAENVA
+355 YTGDEAKKLAAKNVA

-402 DIRGQQDGWIQI
+402 DIKGQQDGWIQI

-458 NVRDNPDEK
+458 NVRDNSDEK

-600 DTSSKNDSK
+600 DNSSKNDSK
-609 NSSKNNTKNNSGK
+609 SNSKNNTKNNSGK

-710 PGDLVFYSGSGG
+710 PGDLIFYSGSGG

>member
-31 GKEPEVEAAEAASTE
+31 EKEPEVEAAEAASTE

-54 ASTEPEVEAAEAAS
+54 ASTEPEVEAAEA
-68 TEPEVEAAESASTEP
+68 
-83 EVEAA
+83 
-88 EADST
+88 
-93 EPEAKAAEA
+93 
-102 DSTELEAKAADADG
+102 
-116 AEPEAKAAEA
+116 
-126 DITEPEAEAAEAD
+126 DITEPEAKTAEAA
-139 STEPEA
+139 
-145 KAAEADSAESET
+145 SAESET

-172 REKQQPARPKK
+172 REKLQPVRPKK

-609 NSSKNNTKNNSGK
+609 NSSKNN
-622 KNSGKKN
+622 SGKKN

>member
-1 MSDREMIEE
+1 MIEE

-21 VIPEIPAEKS
+21 VIPEIPVEKS
-31 GKEPEVEAAEAASTE
+31 EKEPEVEAAEAASTE
-46 PEVEAAES
+46 PES
-54 ASTEPEVEAAEAAS
+54 K
-68 TEPEVEAAESASTEP
+68 
-83 EVEAA
+83 AA

-102 DSTELEAKAADADG
+102 DSTEPEVKAADADG
-116 AEPEAKAAEA
+116 AEPESKAAEA
-126 DITEPEAEAAEAD
+126 
-139 STEPEA
+139 
-145 KAAEADSAESET
+145 AESET

-172 REKQQPARPKK
+172 REKQQPVRPKK

-235 RDTFSRGMKVETA
+235 RDTFSRVMKVETA

-402 DIRGQQDGWIQI
+402 DIKGQQDGWIQI

>member
-31 GKEPEVEAAEAASTE
+31 GKEPEVEAAEAAI
-46 PEVEAAES
+46 
-54 ASTEPEVEAAEAAS
+54 TEPEVEAAEAAS
-68 TEPEVEAAESASTEP
+68 TEPET
-83 EVEAA
+83 
-88 EADST
+88 
-93 EPEAKAAEA
+93 
-102 DSTELEAKAADADG
+102 KAADADG

-126 DITEPEAEAAEAD
+126 ANTEPEAEAAEADNTEPEAEAAEADSAEPEAKAAEADSTEPEAKAAEAD

-157 EGQRSRSAGRRSGNR
+157 EEQRSRSAGRRFGNR
-172 REKQQPARPKK
+172 REKQQPVRPKK

-548 ISNSERFL
+548 ISNRERFL

-609 NSSKNNTKNNSGK
+609 NSSKN
-622 KNSGKKN
+622 NSGKKN

>member
-1 MSDREMIEE
+1 MSDREMMEE
-10 TKKDVPDQMEP
+10 TKKEDPVSVENAAQEDQITEVPADETVGQNAEQPSGGNTAEQSPQMQTESVPQEADQQP
-21 VIPEIPAEKS
+21 DDT
-31 GKEPEVEAAEAASTE
+31 AAQGQETE
-46 PEVEAAES
+46 PENEKSETLGADQAE
-54 ASTEPEVEAAEAAS
+54 TAEAEH
-68 TEPEVEAAESASTEP
+68 EPVHRTR
-83 EVEAA
+83 
-88 EADST
+88 
-93 EPEAKAAEA
+93 
-102 DSTELEAKAADADG
+102 
-116 AEPEAKAAEA
+116 
-126 DITEPEAEAAEAD
+126 
-139 STEPEA
+139 
-145 KAAEADSAESET
+145 SERSLGT
-157 EGQRSRSAGRRSGNR
+157 HRSR
-172 REKQQPARPKK
+172 QPERPKK
-183 EHQAS
+183 DHQAS
-188 QRENILRLREI
+188 QRDNILRLREI

-212 AAGGAAVAVVAVV
+212 AAGGTAVAIVAVV
-225 AVAGTVIGNH
+225 AVAGTMIKNH
-235 RDTFSRGMKVETA
+235 KDAFGGMKVETA

-256 AASESTGER
+256 AASESGEEK
-265 NIVLETTLSAEEIA
+265 NIVLETTLSAEEIE
-279 SKEYEKTVQSIVD
+279 SKEFEKTVQSIVD

-306 NVRKTPESFGEVIGK
+306 NVRKTPESFGEVVGK

-335 DGWYKISSG
+335 EGWYKISSG

-387 ADANVVEQVF
+387 ADADVVDQIF

-402 DIRGQQDGWIQI
+402 DIKSQQDGWIQI
-414 SSGYISADY
+414 SDGYISADY

-458 NVRDNPDEK
+458 NVRDNPDET

-487 TSGWYK
+487 TAGWLK

-600 DTSSKNDSK
+600 DTSNSKS
-609 NSSKNNTKNNSGK
+609 NTKNSTGKSSSSSKSSGK
-622 KNSGKKN
+622 KS

-685 FGVSLPHNSGA
+685 FGVSLPHNSGSQA
-696 QSGSGKSITSSQMR
+696 GSGKSITSSQMR

-737 ASNARSGI
+737 ASNAKSGI